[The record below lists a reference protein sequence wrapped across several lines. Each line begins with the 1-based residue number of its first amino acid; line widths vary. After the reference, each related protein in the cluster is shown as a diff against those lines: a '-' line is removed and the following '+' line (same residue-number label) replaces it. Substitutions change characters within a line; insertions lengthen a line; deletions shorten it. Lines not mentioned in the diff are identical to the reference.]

1 MGISMFG
8 TLSGQILNNPR
19 VIFALAKDK
28 VLPVK
33 ALAAI
38 HPKNNTPFT
47 AITTYAIIGFMLATA
62 GGFKQLAVIA
72 SASVLLVYLGV
83 ALSVIKL
90 RKMQPMVAGTYCI
103 PSGITVPVLAACT
116 ILYCLSHLKADEKWE
131 IIIFTGVVS
140 VVNAGIRFI
149 KKEK

>member
-1 MGISMFG
+1 MSISMFG
-8 TLSGQILNNPR
+8 TLSGQILNNPH
-19 VIFALAKDK
+19 VLFALANDK

-33 ALAAI
+33 ALEAV
-38 HPKNNTPFT
+38 HPKNNTYYF
-47 AITTYAIIGFMLATA
+47 ANITYAIIGFILATA

-90 RKMQPMVAGTYCI
+90 RKIQPMVAGTYRI
-103 PSGITVPVLAACT
+103 PLGITVLVLAACT
-116 ILYCLSHLKADEKWE
+116 ILYCLSHLKVGEKWG

-140 VVNAGIRFI
+140 VVYSGIRFI
-149 KKEK
+149 KK